1 MLNYEPFLLRSKG
14 GDFLVFPSLIFMHSS
29 LTETGRTQFCRDVGM
44 DSQDIRFS
52 QVLDKDGNPG
62 HWFNMK
68 IGDCFQKS
76 IHVNC
81 PGAGEKAELIMSA
94 LVQQVQNL
102 RVLLEQWDSL
112 HLCVALRGFSS
123 DGKFSGQVVHQS
135 GQPEA
140 VLNLSAI
147 GDISCDPSAY
157 SSQIQQIVS
166 AVQEVLRQ

>member
-1 MLNYEPFLLRSKG
+1 MN
-14 GDFLVFPSLIFMHSS
+14 SS
-29 LTETGRTQFCRDVGM
+29 LTETGRTQFYRDVAM

-52 QVLDKDGNPG
+52 QVLDEDGKPG
-62 HWFNMK
+62 HWFNMN
-68 IGDCFQKS
+68 IGTDDSKKS

-102 RVLLEQWDSL
+102 RILLEQWDSL
-112 HLCVALRGFSS
+112 HLCVALTGFSS

-147 GDISCDPSAY
+147 RDISFDPSAY

-166 AVQEVLRQ
+166 AVQEALRQ